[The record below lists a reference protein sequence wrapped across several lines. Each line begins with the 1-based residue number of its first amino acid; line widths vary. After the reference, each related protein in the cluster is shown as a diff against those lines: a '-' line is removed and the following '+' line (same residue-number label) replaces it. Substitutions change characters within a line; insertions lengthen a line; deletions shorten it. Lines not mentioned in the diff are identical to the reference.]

1 MSIFSRLF
9 GKKSNLTVDSDIKKQ
24 DGRGRNIA
32 FVDSEVGLKDHKIHD
47 IGALRH
53 DGATFHQTSQTAL
66 NKFLQEG
73 KVDYICGHNLIHH
86 DAHYLHLNG
95 ILIDTLYLSPLL
107 FPKRPYHHLV
117 KDDKLMSEQMNNPVN
132 DCEKAKELL
141 MDEIA
146 AWHQLSEKKRRIFTL
161 LLQHEEE
168 FSGFLMYVGAFE
180 TDDADIGVSELILSE
195 YKHHIC
201 AHADIPALAAQS
213 PCGLAYALALIGTDD
228 YRSATP
234 GWVLHHYP
242 EVEHIIFMLR
252 HTHCA
257 KGCEYCDRML
267 NIHHNLKQL
276 FGYDSF
282 RTYDGEPLQEQ
293 ATQAAVD
300 GKSLLAIF
308 PTGGGKSLTFQLPA
322 LMDGRTVHGLTVV
335 ISPLQSLMKDQVD
348 NLADR
353 GFTDAVTINGL
364 LDPIFRSQAIEQ
376 VRSGDASLLY
386 SARDVAVQDHR
397 AYLDGPACGEIC
409 HRRSPLLLV
418 MGTRLPGGLPVY
430 RQVYQGVSGAQIW
443 QGHYGPPSW
452 A

>member
-32 FVDSEVGLKDHKIHD
+32 FVDTEVGLKDHKIHD

-53 DGATFHQTSQTAL
+53 DGATFHQASQTAL

-86 DAHYLHLNG
+86 DAHYLHLNA

-168 FSGFLMYVGAFE
+168 FCGFLMYVGAFE
-180 TDDADIGVSELILSE
+180 TDDADIGASELILSE
-195 YKHHIC
+195 YNHHIC

-242 EVEHIIFMLR
+242 EV
-252 HTHCA
+252 
-257 KGCEYCDRML
+257 
-267 NIHHNLKQL
+267 
-276 FGYDSF
+276 
-282 RTYDGEPLQEQ
+282 
-293 ATQAAVD
+293 
-300 GKSLLAIF
+300 
-308 PTGGGKSLTFQLPA
+308 
-322 LMDGRTVHGLTVV
+322 
-335 ISPLQSLMKDQVD
+335 
-348 NLADR
+348 
-353 GFTDAVTINGL
+353 
-364 LDPIFRSQAIEQ
+364 
-376 VRSGDASLLY
+376 
-386 SARDVAVQDHR
+386 
-397 AYLDGPACGEIC
+397 
-409 HRRSPLLLV
+409 
-418 MGTRLPGGLPVY
+418 
-430 RQVYQGVSGAQIW
+430 
-443 QGHYGPPSW
+443 
-452 A
+452 